1 MGSEN
6 VHPKAIHYMASNL
19 GPDRLVVRTLSCG
32 RIKPVSNLGLD
43 RHPSASRAFE
53 KVNKE
58 TDQNKKRQ
66 IKSTKTKK
74 HKKRDSVLET
84 TSG

>member
-1 MGSEN
+1 MESEN
-6 VHPKAIHYMASNL
+6 VHPIASNLMAFYL
-19 GPDRLVVRTLSCG
+19 GPDRLVVTTLSCG
-32 RIKPVSNLGLD
+32 QIKPVSNPRLD
-43 RHPSASRAFE
+43 RHPSAYRAFE
-53 KVNKE
+53 RMSKK

-66 IKSTKTKK
+66 IKNTKTKK